1 MRMSAHKKEILTY
14 YEPDNLDWV
23 TGEIGPPP
31 FDVSGV
37 AYLLK
42 GLDSFDSK
50 YSLESTRRTL
60 EAMVR
65 DGLLEKITSYE
76 QRQDTTQSGDG
87 KGVWCNCS
95 RYGLAGTVTVVRDT
109 GGKRE
114 AIEGEVVRID

>member
-1 MRMSAHKKEILTY
+1 MRMSANKKEILTY

-114 AIEGEVVRID
+114 AIDGEAVRID